1 MENLLSMEAIICLNI
16 GMFIAALLLSEFIMN
31 LSFSSLN

>member
-1 MENLLSMEAIICLNI
+1 MENLLSMEAIICLNT